1 LDSSINYG
9 GILDIGT
16 IQAQSHNYGYIS
28 HANVYYPAH
37 YPLEGS
43 FTSVTYYG
51 YNFGC
56 TNPAA
61 SNYNPSANIDDGS
74 CTYTLNARMS
84 AYWSLDE
91 TSGTRSDATG
101 HGNNLLD
108 PNNNVT
114 SDTGI
119 INKAAVFDGNN
130 YLKIN

>member
-37 YPLEGS
+37 YPLEG
-43 FTSVTYYG
+43 TWGNVTYYG
-51 YNFGC
+51 YSFGC
-56 TNPAA
+56 TNRVAD
-61 SNYNPSANIDDGS
+61 NYNPNANIDDGS
-74 CTYTLNARMS
+74 CTYTLTGRIS
-84 AYWSLDE
+84 AYWNMDE

-101 HGNNLLD
+101 HGLTLFD
-108 PNNNVT
+108 PTSSVT

-119 INKAAVFDGNN
+119 INNAAVFNGTNF
-130 YLKIN
+130 LQTE